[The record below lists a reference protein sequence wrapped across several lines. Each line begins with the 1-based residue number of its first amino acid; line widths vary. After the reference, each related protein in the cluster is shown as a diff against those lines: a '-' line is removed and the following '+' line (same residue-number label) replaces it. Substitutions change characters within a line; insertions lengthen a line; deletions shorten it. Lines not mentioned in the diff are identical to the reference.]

1 MGQITIRGI
10 DPDFEQQIR
19 TVAKKSGKSLNRTVV
34 DMLEQ
39 SIFKKDSRS
48 RRPGKSI
55 LKLAGG
61 WDEADAA
68 EFRAATQIC
77 EQVDEELWR

>member
-10 DPDFEQQIR
+10 NPDFEQQIR
-19 TVAKKSGKSLNRTVV
+19 TVAKENGKSLNRTVV

-39 SIFKKDSRS
+39 SLSKKDSRFQ
-48 RRPGKSI
+48 RPGKSI

-68 EFRAATQIC
+68 EFRSATQIC
-77 EQVDEELWR
+77 EQIDEELWR